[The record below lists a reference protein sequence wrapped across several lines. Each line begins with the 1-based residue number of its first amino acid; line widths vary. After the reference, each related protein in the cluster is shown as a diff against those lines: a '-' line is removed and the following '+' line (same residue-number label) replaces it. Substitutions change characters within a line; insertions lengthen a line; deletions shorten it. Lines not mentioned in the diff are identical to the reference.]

1 MAIRDVALSLNAMNL
16 VDKLHEF
23 IFIDKEAADTWIK
36 QTIESLKKSEVQWDQ
51 VHKEG
56 EQLEFSKL
64 IPSYVDRKPYFEM
77 LTLGPI
83 KHEIDSI

>member
-1 MAIRDVALSLNAMNL
+1 MAIRDVALSLNAMDL
-16 VDKLHEF
+16 VDKLHDF
-23 IFIDKEAADTWIK
+23 IFIDKQAVNVWIQK
-36 QTIESLKKSEVQWDQ
+36 TIESLKKGEVQWDQ

-56 EQLEFSKL
+56 VQLEFSKL

-83 KHEIDSI
+83 KH